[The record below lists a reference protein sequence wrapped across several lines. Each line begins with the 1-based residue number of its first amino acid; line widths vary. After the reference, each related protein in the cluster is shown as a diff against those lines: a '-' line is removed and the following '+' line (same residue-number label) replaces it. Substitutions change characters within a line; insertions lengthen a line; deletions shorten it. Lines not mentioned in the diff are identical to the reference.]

1 MEDHIPKTIYRQN
14 ELCFIFVKTNKQ
26 KPEKETE
33 NWVGMEEG
41 WFWEELG
48 EDCDQH
54 TFNEIL

>member
-1 MEDHIPKTIYRQN
+1 MN
-14 ELCFIFVKTNKQ
+14 FVLYLWKQTSKQ

-54 TFNEIL
+54 TFSEIL